1 MKIRR
6 LCLAAL
12 FILALI
18 SISFYGGVV
27 SYVFFYAVIS
37 IPLISLAYLLYV
49 LLRFAVY
56 QRIRTRNIIA
66 CEPVPYSL
74 RLTNEGRAVF
84 TSVAVKLHADY
95 SSVEGIFDNQS
106 FTLFPAE
113 RNVIETMLT
122 CKYRG
127 EYPVGVERLIV
138 TDFLGIFRLNYRMPS
153 GIEAIVRPRIRD
165 LSNAND
171 SPELA
176 QFLQSHLSPEQNE
189 TDILIRD
196 YMPGDS
202 LKKIHWKQTAK
213 SGALKV
219 RTDVGQVKQ
228 KVLLMADFERVSSKM
243 DVYLPLENQIL
254 EQAIALLY
262 YFVRQNVPTEF
273 LFLAEA
279 VEKRPVHGI
288 HQFNLLYE
296 ELALLHFREGRP
308 FGSLYHGAADQGVL
322 SAAPLIFAVINKLD
336 DGLYEAFLRSAKAGK
351 IIIVYVAGDFDAAA
365 YARKESDRLKIVGI
379 GSQGGK

>member
-1 MKIRR
+1 MIIRR
-6 LCLAAL
+6 LILAAL

-18 SISFYGGVV
+18 SISFYGGVI
-27 SYVFFYAVIS
+27 SYAFFYAVVS
-37 IPLISLAYLLYV
+37 VPLISLTYLLYV

-74 RLTNEGRAVF
+74 CLTNEGRAVF
-84 TSVAVKLHADY
+84 TSVAVKLHSDY
-95 SSVEGIFDNQS
+95 SSVEGIMDNQA

-165 LSNAND
+165 LSNAD
-171 SPELA
+171 DAPELA
-176 QFLQSHLSPEQNE
+176 VFIQSHLSPDQNE

-213 SGALKV
+213 SGTLKV
-219 RTDVGQVKQ
+219 RTDVGTIKQ
-228 KVLLMADFERVSSKM
+228 KVLLLADFERVSSKM
-243 DVYLPLENQIL
+243 EVYLPLENQIL
-254 EQAIALLY
+254 EQTIALLY

-273 LFLAEA
+273 LFLADT
-279 VEKRPVHGI
+279 VQKHPVHGI
-288 HQFNLLYE
+288 HQFNTVYE
-296 ELALLHFREGRP
+296 ELALLHFCEDRP
-308 FGSLYHGAADQGVL
+308 FNSLYHSAADQGIL
-322 SAAPLIFAVINKLD
+322 SATPLIFMVLNRLD
-336 DGLYEAFLRSAKAGK
+336 DGLYEEFLRLAKAGK
-351 IIIVYVAGDFDAAA
+351 IIIVYVAGDCDVAA
-365 YARKESDRLKIVGI
+365 YARKESDRLKVVGI
-379 GSQGGK
+379 A